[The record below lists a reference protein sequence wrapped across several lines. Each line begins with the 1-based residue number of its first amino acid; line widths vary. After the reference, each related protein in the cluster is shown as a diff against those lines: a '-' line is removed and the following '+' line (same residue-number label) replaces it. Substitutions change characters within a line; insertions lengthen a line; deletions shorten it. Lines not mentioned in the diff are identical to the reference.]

1 MRLAVLP
8 VSSSF
13 YCLSSSIAGDG
24 AMHQQVGGPKITAVP
39 VKPFA
44 VCNRS
49 IESLGLNITTFR

>member
-1 MRLAVLP
+1 VLP

-49 IESLGLNITTFR
+49 SESLGLNITTFR